1 MRMEIKS
8 TRRPGAAEQLMLRW
22 HEKVE
27 KQPAAQLRLK
37 KEVGEKRNKRKE
49 KKGGNYCFRKR

>member
-1 MRMEIKS
+1 
-8 TRRPGAAEQLMLRW
+8 MLTG
-22 HEKVE
+22 HEKVG

-37 KEVGEKRNKRKE
+37 KEVGEKRNKQRE